1 MKPDAWGSQYPVS
14 GDWGCSEQHACR
26 LQESGGVP
34 LAEGS
39 RFPGTC
45 QCAAK
50 SESGIPEI
58 LQWRSKASPVQKEE
72 SLQGFLYHEQRIRE
86 HPDGRKWDPASETG
100 NLNPDPAPEG

>member
-1 MKPDAWGSQYPVS
+1 M
-14 GDWGCSEQHACR
+14 
-26 LQESGGVP
+26 P

-58 LQWRSKASPVQKEE
+58 LQWRNKASPVQEKE
-72 SLQGFLYHEQRIRE
+72 SLQGFLYYEQRIRE